1 MRTKFTIN
9 EILFETYII
18 FAILGG
24 VFRNMFGI
32 WKPVYDTY
40 TFVSQG
46 RLGTFLLIVSTILIL
61 FLILRCSIR
70 YIKKIPS
77 WLRFLMLG
85 LIVYYFIWTLLSLRN
100 NSIAS
105 VFFEAISTSTILLPM
120 AFMLG
125 FDDRIWNI
133 LVKKLPYINAL
144 LSTMFFIAV
153 VSYLAQY
160 GINWPMNA
168 SYKGIYS
175 FWITS
180 TYIMTFML
188 YDEKRK
194 FVCLN
199 LMLIIIASFI
209 IQSRAWLL
217 QSLLLLFIFF
227 IIVGKGNRY
236 IKFLMGVL
244 LIFITILG
252 ISCIF
257 PEVTGNLFGRGLE
270 DTRSGQY
277 AVFFAQHSWS
287 DLIGGLGLNATYRYL
302 GNNYYPYFDNQ
313 FMFIMFHYG
322 VLPVISWLSVYFSVF
337 KRQRDCDKQSRKI
350 IKAAKFVGGF
360 ILLAYLGLSTYYQI
374 ELGYNGV
381 IVMILIGNALKRIY
395 KKRVVY

>member
-1 MRTKFTIN
+1 
-9 EILFETYII
+9 
-18 FAILGG
+18 
-24 VFRNMFGI
+24 
-32 WKPVYDTY
+32 
-40 TFVSQG
+40 
-46 RLGTFLLIVSTILIL
+46 
-61 FLILRCSIR
+61 
-70 YIKKIPS
+70 
-77 WLRFLMLG
+77 MLG

-133 LVKKLPYINAL
+133 LVKKLPYINALLSTMFFIAVVSYLAQYGINWPMNAL